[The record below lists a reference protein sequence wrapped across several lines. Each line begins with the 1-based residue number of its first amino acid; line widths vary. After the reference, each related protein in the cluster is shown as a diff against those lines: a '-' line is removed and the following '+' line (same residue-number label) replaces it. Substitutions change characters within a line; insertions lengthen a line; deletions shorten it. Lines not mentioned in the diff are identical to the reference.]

1 MSQSLADALD
11 WCIDAIIAHGFTVPE
26 CLDAWPEHEVE
37 LASLLP
43 VVGELRAL
51 GPVVIDRPRSPRL
64 EAPSQRPSL
73 PAS

>member
-11 WCIDAIIAHGFTVPE
+11 WCIDAIIAYGFTVPE
-26 CLDAWPEHEVE
+26 CLDAWPEHEAE

-51 GPVVIDRPRSPRL
+51 GPVVIDRPPIL
-64 EAPSQRPSL
+64 EVPSGRPSL
-73 PAS
+73 PAT